1 MARVTRAGISAIV
14 AAVLASSAFTAAGPA
29 PYQELIRSQ
38 GSRIAQVGT
47 GQGSLA
53 LQTAAAPA
61 RSRPQDAKKPR
72 YAIQVGATE
81 NRIEADDLALKVAST
96 TKLPALVQPATVHD
110 RKFFRVRVY
119 AHSRAESRRLSARL
133 RRAGFRTWIVPLP

>member
-1 MARVTRAGISAIV
+1 MARVSGAGISAIV
-14 AAVLASSAFTAAGPA
+14 AALLASSAFAAAG
-29 PYQELIRSQ
+29 R
-38 GSRIAQVGT
+38 
-47 GQGSLA
+47 GSLG
-53 LQTAAAPA
+53 LQKTAESA

-119 AHSRAESRRLSARL
+119 ANSRAESRRLSARL

>member
-1 MARVTRAGISAIV
+1 MERVARAGISAIV
-14 AAVLASSAFTAAGPA
+14 AAVLASSAFAAAGPA

-61 RSRPQDAKKPR
+61 RSPQDAKKPR

-81 NRIEADDLALKVAST
+81 NRIEADDLALKVASA

-119 AHSRAESRRLSARL
+119 ANSRAESRRLSARL
-133 RRAGFRTWIVPLP
+133 RRAGFRTWVVPLP

>member
-14 AAVLASSAFTAAGPA
+14 AAVLASRAFAAA
-29 PYQELIRSQ
+29 
-38 GSRIAQVGT
+38 

-53 LQTAAAPA
+53 LQTAAAAA
-61 RSRPQDAKKPR
+61 RSGPPAPALPAGRRRAGPQDAKKPR

-81 NRIEADDLALKVAST
+81 NRIEADDLALKVASAT
-96 TKLPALVQPATVHD
+96 NLPALVQPATVHD

-119 AHSRAESRRLSARL
+119 ANSRAESRRLSGRL